1 MTPYDA
7 ALQARIDADT
17 WRRAGDVAQ
26 TAMTDI
32 ANRVKDAAD
41 EALDAQRVHG
51 GQTLNE
57 FFEGT
62 K

>member
-1 MTPYDA
+1 VNPYDA
-7 ALQARIDADT
+7 DLQARIDE
-17 WRRAGDVAQ
+17 WHCAGDVAQ
-26 TAMTDI
+26 TVMADI

-41 EALDAQRVHG
+41 DALDAQRIHG

>member
-1 MTPYDA
+1 VNPYDA
-7 ALQARIDADT
+7 TLQAQIDE
-17 WRRAGDVAQ
+17 WHCAGDVAQ
-26 TAMTDI
+26 TAMTDV
-32 ANRVKDAAD
+32 ANRAKDAAD

-51 GQTLNE
+51 GQTLSE